1 MTNHVAPI
9 ERSGQSD
16 IPKGAEQIH
25 TLIVLI
31 NDRPGAVDRVV
42 SLFRR
47 RRANMQTLILGR
59 GEQPQVIRLTVKV
72 TDSEVGIGQL
82 IEQIRKLVDVQQAS
96 SFTARQALT
105 RELALIKVTGTSASF
120 NEIIDLGHPF
130 GAQVVDITEETIT
143 LEVSGSCE
151 AVDKLI
157 EGLQDYGIRD
167 IARSGSV
174 AIARGDTI
182 I

>member
-1 MTNHVAPI
+1 MSNNVAPI
-9 ERSGQSD
+9 ERSGHSD
-16 IPKGAEQIH
+16 LPKGAEQGY
-25 TLIVLI
+25 TLIALV

-59 GEQPQVIRLTVKV
+59 SEQPQVIRLTVKV
-72 TDSEVGIGQL
+72 TDSEVGIGHL
-82 IEQIRKLVDVQQAS
+82 IEQMRKLVDVQQVS
-96 SFTARQALT
+96 SFTARQVLT
-105 RELALIKVTGTSASF
+105 RELAFIKVSGSSASF

-130 GAQVVDITEETIT
+130 GAQVVDVTEGTIT
-143 LEVSGSCE
+143 LEVSGPSE

-157 EGLQDYGIRD
+157 ESLQDYGIRD